1 MPEQRE
7 IKVGVDSVVFAL
19 NLENHSIQKLV
30 VDQLSMG
37 TATEVYGVYN
47 GVKERSYQVLQEN
60 LYDIAQFRKILSASK
75 QDSIMYTYP
84 NGNAAIAYAKDN
96 YIARKSYNLK
106 KLTGY
111 TMCSI
116 TGDIWVLE

>member
-1 MPEQRE
+1 MPEQKE
-7 IKVGVDSVVFAL
+7 FKVGVDSVVFAL
-19 NLENHSIQKLV
+19 NLENQSIEKLV
-30 VDQLSMG
+30 VDQLSRG
-37 TATEVYGVYN
+37 TATEVYGMYD
-47 GVKERSYQVLQEN
+47 GVKERSYQVLVEN
-60 LYDIAQFRKILSASK
+60 LYDITQFRKILSASK

-84 NGNAAIAYAKDN
+84 NGKVAIAYAKDN

-106 KLTGY
+106 KLTSY

>member
-7 IKVGVDSVVFAL
+7 FKVGVDSVVFAL
-19 NLENHSIQKLV
+19 NLENHIIEKLV

-47 GVKERSYQVLQEN
+47 GVKERSYQVLLEN
-60 LYDIAQFRKILSASK
+60 LYDITQFRKILSASK
-75 QDSIMYTYP
+75 QDSIMYTYQ
-84 NGNAAIAYAKDN
+84 NGNAAIACAKDN
-96 YIARKSYNLK
+96 YTARKSYNLK